1 MKFYPFNQA
10 ILILALWTGSAVAQ
24 VISRD
29 AILTPGNSAVK
40 TDVLPLA
47 DLREGMRGTA
57 RTVFRGS
64 IPEEFNVEILGV
76 VPGAIGPKQDLIVGR
91 ISGGSADRTSV
102 FAGMSGSPV
111 FVSGKLVGAIS
122 YSFPFSKEPICG
134 ITPIEQMIT
143 IFERNSGAASPAR
156 IPRAVSIAE
165 LSSPLLKSF
174 FPNSSLVASST
185 LSTTNSR
192 LAAVA
197 GQSFQPIATPISFS
211 GFSQET
217 LNFFTPQLLQFGLL
231 PVASAGGGARITP
244 MKSPNDETLLGGTS
258 VSMQLTRGDFSMAAS
273 GTVTLRDGEKIYA
286 FGHPFLS
293 LGSSDLPMSESH
305 VVTVVPSVSN
315 SFKLAV
321 PDALVGA
328 MTQDRGTGVFGQLGL
343 SPKMIPVTLN
353 LRTSRNQ
360 SETYAFEIAKDDF
373 LTALLLNITV
383 FNAIV
388 SNERGVGDSTIGVN
402 ADIKLRGNDPVRIER
417 KFTGGQATQFAA
429 GSIAVPLSAIL
440 RSGFPDAEIQQININ
455 LTSED
460 GEKTATLERIVVDHT
475 EIQAGE
481 SLGVQAHLRKTT
493 GELLVEKFQIA
504 IPKDTPSGTLQI
516 TVADGNSIQTSLMAR
531 QFVPTSLRDLVKT
544 LNDLKK
550 NDKLYVQ
557 LQRVTNGAIIGA
569 NELPNLPP
577 SVLATLSSER
587 NSGGFSPI
595 VTSTYSE
602 KEVVKSEF
610 VISGSQSVNIQVKN
624 STR

>member
-76 VPGAIGPKQDLIVGR
+76 VPGAIGPRQDLIVGR